1 MKTYTI
7 DEFTVA
13 PCTDT
18 LQDVIDKK
26 VSLLYDFCILRH
38 PKKNEADPREQSV
51 RAALNQYGSE
61 YRINAK
67 MRDVLI
73 GDASIDTLLN

>member
-1 MKTYTI
+1 MKAYTI

-13 PCTDT
+13 PCIDT

-26 VSLLYDFCILRH
+26 ISLLYDFCILRH
-38 PKKNEADPREQSV
+38 PKKKEADPREQSV
-51 RAALNQYGSE
+51 RTALTKYGSK
-61 YRINAK
+61 YRIDAK

-73 GDASIDTLLN
+73 GDTPIETLLN